1 MVNLFSSVKNLR
13 KHVISDPSS
22 KRSVDLA
29 NRIKRTSYLAEFDIR
44 LCIALN
50 CKNYPTYDGSTYFN
64 LLLDYIEHFFDKS
77 DVVFDLLP
85 YFRLLNPDDAAAL
98 RERVKSKIDA
108 LETGFSSIQTQA

>member
-22 KRSVDLA
+22 KRSVDLG

-44 LCIALN
+44 LCIAFN

-64 LLLDYIEHFFDKS
+64 LILDYIEHFFDKS

-85 YFRLLNPDDAAAL
+85 YLRLLNPDDAAAL
-98 RERVKSKIDA
+98 RERVKSKVDA